1 MNIFDCINSIYI
13 HTIYANLMYKI
24 CHDIGDI
31 VFILILLIIIY
42 KISASYFINMKT
54 IDNKQNKIQN
64 DYMWKYE
71 TKEIPIEKEENKDGK
86 TELESVA
93 CD

>member
-24 CHDIGDI
+24 CHYIGEI
-31 VFILILLIIIY
+31 VFILIVLLFLY
-42 KISASYFINMKT
+42 KTYVLYLTNMKT
-54 IDNKQNKIQN
+54 IDNTQNKIQN